1 MSSSKRILGID
12 YGARRIGI
20 AVSDPSKII
29 AQGITVVENSPQMYN
44 HLRQL
49 INEYNIEKI
58 VIGMPLNLK
67 GEKGNQAGKVEQFIA
82 QLKDNFGLEVIKI
95 DERFTSRI
103 AQQTIRSLGVSKK
116 SRQIKGKVDQIA
128 AALILQDYLDRQ
140 KGSKI
145 EFP

>member
-1 MSSSKRILGID
+1 MKRILGID

-20 AVSDPSKII
+20 AVSDPLRII
-29 AQGITVVENSPQMYN
+29 AQGITVVENSPELHD

-49 INEYNIEKI
+49 IKEYNIEKI
-58 VIGMPLNLK
+58 VVGMPLSLK
-67 GEKGNQAGKVEQFIA
+67 GEQGSQAGKVEQFIA
-82 QLKDNFGLEVIKI
+82 QLKNNFGLEVIEI

-116 SRQIKGKVDQIA
+116 RRQMKEKVDQIA
-128 AALILQDYLDRQ
+128 AALILQDYLDKQ

-145 EFP
+145 EFSGC